1 MATNRQIIKAIYDAM
16 ANKKMEYFSFN
27 IKDEKTPC
35 ITNYNNNFKYKIDT
49 VYIPNI
55 GREKYFI
62 ELDIYNSYDNQYYNI
77 ILDENDWDTSILYDI
92 QSKIVNNKMNKEK
105 VYKVACAI
113 LLIAQFGYMSYLMT
127 KLFIFLFP
135 GQSWQAVIGFI
146 VLADLIISNAMLIFA
161 KDK

>member
-1 MATNRQIIKAIYDAM
+1 
-16 ANKKMEYFSFN
+16 
-27 IKDEKTPC
+27 
-35 ITNYNNNFKYKIDT
+35 
-49 VYIPNI
+49 
-55 GREKYFI
+55 
-62 ELDIYNSYDNQYYNI
+62 
-77 ILDENDWDTSILYDI
+77 
-92 QSKIVNNKMNKEK
+92 MNKEK

-146 VLADLIISNAMLIFA
+146 VLADLIISNAMIIFA